1 MACSQ
6 QLGISESDL
15 ADKKVKLEDNVVREI
30 TETPLLAQHEIH
42 WSSPENMNPCWRPS
56 QIFSLPKNVC
66 LCVYGGRAEKS
77 QD

>member
-15 ADKKVKLEDNVVREI
+15 ADKKVKLEDNIVREI

-42 WSSPENMNPCWRPS
+42 WSSPENMNPC
-56 QIFSLPKNVC
+56 
-66 LCVYGGRAEKS
+66 
-77 QD
+77 